1 MHDGDMDTLMER
13 LRAVQVSSL
22 CDADKG
28 LAVVDPAI
36 RAMVPDVSFAGP
48 AFTLLAYDDH
58 LPVLVAL
65 REAEPGSV
73 LVVATNSLR
82 KAVSGELFATEAR
95 RRGLAAIVIDGYC
108 RDVRGLRRI
117 GLPVHA
123 RGTNPMSGTTRD
135 PGTFGREVLLGRVR
149 VAPGDLV
156 VGDDDGIV
164 VGPRERF
171 EAAIDTAEE
180 IERAEKALV
189 EGMAAGRDLH
199 GMTTVDEHLAAL
211 AKERPSSLGFTV

>member
-1 MHDGDMDTLMER
+1 MLLER
-13 LRAVQVSSL
+13 LRNVQVSSL

-73 LVVATNSLR
+73 LVVATNTLR

-95 RRGLAAIVIDGYC
+95 RRGIAAIVIDGYC
-108 RDVRGLRRI
+108 RDLRGLRRI

-123 RGTNPMSGTTRD
+123 RGTTPMSGTTRD
-135 PGTFGREVLLGRVR
+135 PGTVGREVLIGRVR

-156 VGDDDGIV
+156 VGDDDGVV
-164 VGPRERF
+164 VGSRERF
-171 EAAIDTAEE
+171 EAAIDQAEE
-180 IERAEKALV
+180 IERAEQALLA
-189 EGMAAGRDLH
+189 GMARGRSLH
-199 GMTTVDEHLAAL
+199 EMTNVDEHLQAL
-211 AKERPSSLGFTV
+211 EADVPTSLTFRV

>member
-1 MHDGDMDTLMER
+1 MDTLIER

-65 REAEPGSV
+65 REAEPGAV

-82 KAVSGELFATEAR
+82 KAVSGELFATEAK
-95 RRGLAAIVIDGYC
+95 RRGIAAIVIDGYC
-108 RDVRGLRRI
+108 RDLRGLRRI

-123 RGTNPMSGTTRD
+123 RGTTPMSGTTRD

-149 VAPGDLV
+149 VSSGDLV
-156 VGDDDGIV
+156 VGDDDGVV
-164 VGPRERF
+164 VGTRGRF
-171 EAAIDTAEE
+171 EAAIDAAEE

-189 EGMAAGRDLH
+189 AGMADGRALHDL
-199 GMTTVDEHLAAL
+199 TNVDEHVDALGREEPSAL
-211 AKERPSSLGFTV
+211 AFRV

>member
-1 MHDGDMDTLMER
+1 MDTLIER

-36 RAMVPDVSFAGP
+36 RAMVPEVCFAGP

-65 REAEPGSV
+65 RAAEPGSV
-73 LVVATNSLR
+73 LVVATNSLK

-95 RRGLAAIVIDGYC
+95 RRGIAAIVIDGYC
-108 RDVRGLRRI
+108 RDLRGLRRI

-123 RGTNPMSGTTRD
+123 RGTTPMSGTTRD

-149 VAPGDLV
+149 VSPGDLV
-156 VGDDDGIV
+156 VGDDDGVV
-164 VGPRERF
+164 VGSRERF
-171 EAAIDTAEE
+171 EAAIDAAEE

-189 EGMAAGRDLH
+189 AGMAAGRALH
-199 GMTTVDEHLAAL
+199 DMTTVDEHVAAL
-211 AKERPSSLGFTV
+211 AREESSALRFLV

>member
-1 MHDGDMDTLMER
+1 MDTLIER

-36 RAMVPDVSFAGP
+36 RAMVSDVSFAGP

-58 LPVLVAL
+58 LPVLAAL

-82 KAVSGELFATEAR
+82 KAVSGELFATEAQ
-95 RRGLAAIVIDGYC
+95 RRGIAAIVIDGYC
-108 RDVRGLRRI
+108 RDLRGLRRI

-123 RGTNPMSGTTRD
+123 RGTTPMSGTTRD

-149 VAPGDLV
+149 VSPGDLV
-156 VGDDDGIV
+156 VGDDDGVV

-171 EAAIDTAEE
+171 EAAIDAAEE

-189 EGMAAGRDLH
+189 AGMAGGRALH
-199 GMTTVDEHLAAL
+199 DMTNVEEHLEAL
-211 AKERPSSLGFTV
+211 GREQPSALRFLV

>member
-1 MHDGDMDTLMER
+1 MDTLIER

-73 LVVATNSLR
+73 LVVATNSLK
-82 KAVSGELFATEAR
+82 KAVSGELFATEAA

-108 RDVRGLRRI
+108 RDLRGLRRI

-123 RGTNPMSGTTRD
+123 RGTTPMSGTTRD

-149 VAPGDLV
+149 VSPGDLV
-156 VGDDDGIV
+156 VGDDDGVV
-164 VGPRERF
+164 VGTRERF
-171 EAAIDTAEE
+171 EAAIDAAEE

-189 EGMAAGRDLH
+189 AGMAEGRALHDL
-199 GMTTVDEHLAAL
+199 TNVDEHVAAL
-211 AKERPSSLGFTV
+211 RREEPSALAFCV

>member
-1 MHDGDMDTLMER
+1 MDTLIGR

-36 RAMVPDVSFAGP
+36 RAMVPEVSFAGP

-65 REAEPGSV
+65 RAAEPGSV

-82 KAVSGELFATEAR
+82 KAVSGELFATEAQ
-95 RRGLAAIVIDGYC
+95 RRGIAAIVIDGYC
-108 RDVRGLRRI
+108 RDLRGLRRI

-123 RGTNPMSGTTRD
+123 RGTTPMSGTTRD
-135 PGTFGREVLLGRVR
+135 PGTFGRDVLLGRVR
-149 VAPGDLV
+149 VSPGDLV
-156 VGDDDGIV
+156 VGDEDGVV
-164 VGPRERF
+164 VGSRERF
-171 EAAIDTAEE
+171 EAAIDAAEE
-180 IERAEKALV
+180 IERAEKALLA
-189 EGMAAGRDLH
+189 GMADGKALH
-199 GMTTVDEHLAAL
+199 DMTNVDEHVVAL
-211 AKERPSSLGFTV
+211 GREEPSTLRFLV

>member
-1 MHDGDMDTLMER
+1 MDTLVER

-73 LVVATNSLR
+73 LVVATNTLK
-82 KAVSGELFATEAR
+82 KAVSGELFATEAV
-95 RRGLAAIVIDGYC
+95 RRGIAAIVIDGYC

-123 RGTNPMSGTTRD
+123 RGTTPMSGTTRD

-149 VAPGDLV
+149 VSPGDLV
-156 VGDDDGIV
+156 VGDDDGVV

-171 EAAIDTAEE
+171 AAAIDGAEE
-180 IERAEKALV
+180 IERAERALLA
-189 EGMAAGRDLH
+189 GMAEGTPLH
-199 GMTTVDEHLAAL
+199 DMTTVDDHVAAL
-211 AKERPSSLGFTV
+211 RREEPSTLSFTV

>member
-1 MHDGDMDTLMER
+1 MDTLVER

-36 RAMVPDVSFAGP
+36 RAMVPEVSFAGP

-65 REAEPGSV
+65 RAAEPGSV

-82 KAVSGELFATEAR
+82 KAVSGELFATEAV
-95 RRGLAAIVIDGYC
+95 RRGIAAIVIDGYC
-108 RDVRGLRRI
+108 RDLRGLRRI

-123 RGTNPMSGTTRD
+123 RGTTPMSGTTRD

-149 VAPGDLV
+149 VSPGDLV
-156 VGDDDGIV
+156 VGDDDGLV

-171 EAAIDTAEE
+171 AAAIDAAEE
-180 IERAEKALV
+180 IERAEQALLA
-189 EGMAAGRDLH
+189 GMAQGTPLH
-199 GMTTVDEHLAAL
+199 DMTTVDAHVAAL
-211 AKERPSSLGFTV
+211 RREEPSTLSFTV

>member
-1 MHDGDMDTLMER
+1 MDTLIER

-28 LAVVDPAI
+28 LPVVDPAI
-36 RAMVPDVSFAGP
+36 RSMVPERSFAGP

-65 REAEPGSV
+65 RAAEPGSV

-82 KAVSGELFATEAR
+82 KAVSGELFATEAQ
-95 RRGLAAIVIDGYC
+95 RRGIAAIVIDGYC
-108 RDVRGLRRI
+108 RDLRGLRRI

-123 RGTNPMSGTTRD
+123 RGTTPMSGTTRD

-164 VGPRERF
+164 VAPRERF
-171 EAAIDTAEE
+171 AAAIDAAEE
-180 IERAEKALV
+180 IERAEAALLA
-189 EGMAAGRDLH
+189 GMAAGRDLH
-199 GMTTVDEHLAAL
+199 GMTTLDEHLAAL
-211 AKERPSSLGFTV
+211 AKDEPSSLRFTV